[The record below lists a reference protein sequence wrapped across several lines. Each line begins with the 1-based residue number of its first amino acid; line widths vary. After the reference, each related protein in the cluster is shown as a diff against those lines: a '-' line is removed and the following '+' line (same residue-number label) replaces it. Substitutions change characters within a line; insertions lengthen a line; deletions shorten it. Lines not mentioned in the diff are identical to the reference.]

1 MQWCKPDSGARRPGG
16 PVNQDVAYWIVGGS
30 KVAGEWLRSAIAITR
45 VFDELKL
52 TYLNRS
58 CGVKAVRM
66 TSRVVEP
73 PLHRGRKLG
82 AKVEHPEV
90 FGILFYETDVKVPT
104 LNSRKKFV
112 PSTVGATVETS
123 VSNKSE
129 KWAEAFVLGWGL
141 RLRWAEASERGALLS
156 DKIIRQR
163 LWVEGR

>member
-1 MQWCKPDSGARRPGG
+1 
-16 PVNQDVAYWIVGGS
+16 
-30 KVAGEWLRSAIAITR
+30 
-45 VFDELKL
+45 
-52 TYLNRS
+52 
-58 CGVKAVRM
+58 M

-141 RLRWAEASERGALLS
+141 RLRRAEVPERGALLS